1 MLLLVKRL
9 LKKAAVET
17 KLDWILII
25 KSLRDFVAV
34 DQQTAPLEADDYLEG
49 HGAKCKS
56 PQEDAD
62 YYLHL
67 EAKLI
72 GIVHLT
78 SEVVQ
83 EVAAVEASGL
93 LMMSDLPKRIADD
106 ERH

>member
-1 MLLLVKRL
+1 MLVKRL
-9 LKKAAVET
+9 AKRKWSNS

-25 KSLRDFVAV
+25 KSLPDFVAV

-67 EAKLI
+67 EPKLI

-83 EVAAVEASGL
+83 EVAVVEASSL
-93 LMMSDLPKRIADD
+93 W
-106 ERH
+106 HCC